1 MNNFIELF
9 TQHDKRFFFHV
20 FLQAYSNKQ
29 LSEYIPDTSV
39 ESIYEYR
46 RLFSAGVHFRL
57 MLEDFENINYMM

>member
-9 TQHDKRFFFHV
+9 TQHDKRFFPHV
-20 FLQAYSNKQ
+20 FLHAYSNKQ
-29 LSEYIPDTSV
+29 LSEHIPDTSV